1 MFLQH
6 FGLREDPFSL
16 APDSRFLY
24 LAPGHREALASLYYS
39 VTEHRACA
47 VMAGGVG
54 AGKTALLYYL
64 REKLDDSAETIF
76 LNCPITGRD
85 ELIHTLLD
93 CLQLEIDPAS
103 LVRNFRRLE
112 SAFDA
117 RRAEGRPVVLIIDDA
132 QEFSL
137 DALKSLRSLL
147 NLESPQAN
155 PLQIVL
161 AGSLA
166 LTAQLSTPELE
177 SLGQRVHVF
186 CQLPPLDEQHFDL
199 YIQHRLN
206 VAGADEQLFTAE
218 AAALIGSVS
227 SGVPLKIN
235 RLCYQALSCA
245 WLAGKRQ
252 ITEDVVWQVL
262 QDLPLPEVFVS
273 AGVSNAD

>member
-1 MFLQH
+1 MYLQH

-39 VTEHRACA
+39 VTENRGCA

-64 REKLDDSAETIF
+64 REKLEESADVIF
-76 LNCPITGRD
+76 LNCPMNSRD
-85 ELIHTLLD
+85 ELVHTLLD
-93 CLQLEIDPAS
+93 WFQLEIDPAA
-103 LVRNFRRLE
+103 LVRNLRRLE
-112 SAFDA
+112 SALET
-117 RRAEGRPVVLIIDDA
+117 RRAEGRQVVILVDDA
-132 QEFSL
+132 QEFTVE
-137 DALKSLRSLL
+137 ALKAFRALL
-147 NLESPQAN
+147 NLQSPQASL
-155 PLQIVL
+155 LQIVL
-161 AGSLA
+161 AGSLS
-166 LTAQLSTPELE
+166 LTAQLATPDLE

-206 VAGADEQLFTAE
+206 VAGASEQLFTPQ

-227 SGVPLKIN
+227 GGVPLKMN
-235 RLCYQALSCA
+235 RLCYQAMSCA
-245 WLAGKRQ
+245 WLDGKKQ
-252 ITEDVVWQVL
+252 VTEETVWQTL

-273 AGVSNAD
+273 AGV